1 VAPIRPENDDGLS
14 ETRLVCKSYRQQFMP
29 AHRPV
34 GALMFSAV
42 LWLGAMGQAP
52 LPVQSPLDRARA
64 ASNAGRYDAAIVAA
78 RQAMQSPDVANAAA
92 LVLARAHLERF
103 RLESNRDDL
112 TRARETLATVRPAEL
127 TPRDDVAF
135 LMSQGLLLYLDGCS
149 EGCFSAA
156 AELFA
161 LALARAPA
169 AALGGT
175 ERDAIFEWWA
185 GALDRQA
192 QFGQSAERPLIYRRI
207 LDGGRLRRGRH
218 RSVGRLRRIPIGS
231 RVAGARRWRR
241 ARWRLVG
248 TARPR
253 DPRRAQGRD
262 SLTMPTTVH

>member
-1 VAPIRPENDDGLS
+1 
-14 ETRLVCKSYRQQFMP
+14 
-29 AHRPV
+29 
-34 GALMFSAV
+34 
-42 LWLGAMGQAP
+42 
-52 LPVQSPLDRARA
+52 
-64 ASNAGRYDAAIVAA
+64 
-78 RQAMQSPDVANAAA
+78 MQSPDVANAAA

-149 EGCFSAA
+149 EGCFSAS

-207 LDGGRLRRGRH
+207 LDGADEEVAAHPGSASATYWVAAAARGYGDHERAW
-218 RSVGRLRRIPIGS
+218 GAA
-231 RVAGARRWRR
+231 VAGWVR
-241 ARWRLVG
+241 AREFGDRGATLRADLDRFVTQVLLPERAG
-248 TARPR
+248 LRAGDA
-253 DPRRAQGRD
+253 DPRPVYDRLLAQWEEIK
-262 SLTMPTTVH
+262 TKYP